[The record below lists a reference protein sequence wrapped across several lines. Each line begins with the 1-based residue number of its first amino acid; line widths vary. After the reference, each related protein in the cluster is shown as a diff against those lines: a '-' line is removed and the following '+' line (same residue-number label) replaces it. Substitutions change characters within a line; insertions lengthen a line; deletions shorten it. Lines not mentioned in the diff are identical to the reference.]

1 MSRTRRASR
10 TNRGVVVGVDG
21 SAASVNALRYARAE
35 AARHG
40 DRVDVIHVVPDY
52 LPIAG
57 IYPVSA
63 DDLMA
68 AGRSALRSTLDQLDE
83 LGPVAPDVVM
93 TPHLRRGSVVTLL
106 ATAATDARE
115 IVVGSDRRPVAM
127 RLLTG
132 NVSTGVA
139 ARAPVPVVSVPDTWS
154 AERSTGVVLV
164 GVKHTDRA
172 GTLLAE
178 AFAVAQDRG
187 CRLRVLHAWR
197 LPSGYDDIIADRV
210 AFEDWQQRARRALDA
225 LTAPWRRTYPDVEVE
240 LVTAHDQAAHALVDA
255 SADADEL
262 VVVRRA
268 HGIPAA
274 AHLGSTARTVLLYA
288 HCPVRVI
295 PGLDSPLMPDA
306 ALEEAGAL
314 LP

>member
-1 MSRTRRASR
+1 MSHTRKASGR
-10 TNRGVVVGVDG
+10 NRGVVVGVDG
-21 SAASVNALRYARAE
+21 SAASVNALRYAHAE

-52 LPIAG
+52 VPIAG
-57 IYPVSA
+57 MYPVSP

-68 AGRSALRSTLDQLDE
+68 AGRSALRSTLDQL
-83 LGPVAPDVVM
+83 GPVAPGVVM
-93 TPHLRRGSVVTLL
+93 TPHLQRGSVVTLL
-106 ATAATDARE
+106 AAAGNDARE

-139 ARAPVPVVSVPDTWS
+139 ARSSVPVVSVPDTWS

-172 GTLLAE
+172 GTLIAE

-210 AFEDWQQRARRALDA
+210 AFEDWQQRARRELDR
-225 LTAPWRRTYPDVEVE
+225 LTAPWQRTHPDVEVE
-240 LVTAHDQAAHALVDA
+240 LVTVHDQSAHALVDA

-295 PGLDSPLMPDA
+295 PGLDSPLTPDLT
-306 ALEEAGAL
+306 LEGAGSL
-314 LP
+314 LR